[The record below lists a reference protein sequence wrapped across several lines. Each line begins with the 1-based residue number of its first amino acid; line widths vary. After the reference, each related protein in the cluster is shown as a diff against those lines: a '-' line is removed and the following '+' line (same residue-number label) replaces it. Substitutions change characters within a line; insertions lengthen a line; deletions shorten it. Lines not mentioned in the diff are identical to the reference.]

1 MLSRLIHKDVVIGR
15 HRATIYYYSSPRGP
29 VVEEVI
35 VYGRKVLRGKPLKKL
50 KQSRLRK
57 IAERLLTGEKGE
69 CKNGT
74 A

>member
-1 MLSRLIHKDVVIGR
+1 MHKDVVLRR

-35 VYGRKVLRGKPLKKL
+35 VYGRKVLKGKPLKRL
-50 KQSRLRK
+50 KQSRLRE

-69 CKNGT
+69 CENGT

>member
-1 MLSRLIHKDVVIGR
+1 MLSRLMHKDVVLGR
-15 HRATIYYYSSPRGP
+15 NKATIYYYLSPRGA

-35 VYGRKVLRGKPLKKL
+35 VYGRKVLRGKPLKRL

-57 IAERLLTGEKGE
+57 IAERLLTGEKGG
-69 CKNGT
+69 CNNGT